1 MEQIIAALVEDKPGV
16 LQRVTQLFRRKMY
29 NIKSLTVGQTEQ
41 PGISRLTVVVNSTPE
56 EGQQLMMYLYKLVN
70 VLKAEVLTEA
80 PYVNRDLVLV
90 KVSVNP
96 ANRTEVMLLVDVYR
110 GKVVDVGQDSLIVE
124 VTGDAEKIES
134 FIQVLRPFGIIEVAH
149 TGLVA
154 MTRGSASLSLPAPI
168 PAYLPA
174 YQM

>member
-41 PGISRLTVVVNSTPE
+41 PGISRLTVVVDSTPG
-56 EGQQLMMYLYKLVN
+56 EGQQLMMYLYKLIN
-70 VLKAEVLTEA
+70 VITCEVLTDA
-80 PYVNRDLVLV
+80 PYVNRDLMMV
-90 KVSVNP
+90 KVRVTP

-110 GKVVDVGQDSLIVE
+110 GKIVDVGQDSLIVE
-124 VTGDAEKIES
+124 VTGDSEKIES
-134 FIQVLRPFGIIEVAH
+134 FVQVLRPFGIIEVAH

-154 MTRGSASLSLPAPI
+154 MTRGSASLNIPNPV

-174 YQM
+174 YQI